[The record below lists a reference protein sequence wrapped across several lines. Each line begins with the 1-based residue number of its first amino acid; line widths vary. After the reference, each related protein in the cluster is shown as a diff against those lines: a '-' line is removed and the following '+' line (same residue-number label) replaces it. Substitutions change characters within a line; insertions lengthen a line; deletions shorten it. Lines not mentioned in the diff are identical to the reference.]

1 MDNNPARL
9 SRRAALAAVLGS
21 AALPILGSRGQAQG
35 DDRPPV
41 FQTAKRQFTVVRP
54 SKQLPSVSLT
64 DINGR
69 PAQVAP
75 VPGKVLLINIWA
87 SWCEACRIDLPL
99 LERFHKTAGHQ
110 VEIAAVSVD
119 TDERQRVKAYLEKLS
134 IRALPVYLDPNG
146 KLAGNA
152 AKGTAPL
159 LIYGMPLTY
168 LITPS
173 GRIAGYMA
181 GVADWRAPDAQE
193 LLAYY
198 AAA

>member
-1 MDNNPARL
+1 MDKNPARL
-9 SRRAALAAVLGS
+9 SRRAALAAVVGS
-21 AALPILGSRGQAQG
+21 AALPIFGASGRAYG

-54 SKQLPSVSLT
+54 SKQLPPVTLT

-75 VPGKVLLINIWA
+75 VPGKVLLVNIWA
-87 SWCEACRIDLPL
+87 SWCDACRVDLPL
-99 LERFHKTAGHQ
+99 LERFHKTTGRH
-110 VEIAAVSVD
+110 VEIAAVSID

-134 IRALPVYLDPNG
+134 IRALPVYLDPDG
-146 KLAGNA
+146 RLAGNA
-152 AKGTAPL
+152 ARGTAPL

-181 GVADWRAPDAQE
+181 GVADWLAPDAQK

>member
-1 MDNNPARL
+1 MDNNPAHL
-9 SRRAALAAVLGS
+9 SRRAALAAVLGT
-21 AALPILGSRGQAQG
+21 AALPIFGSRGRAQG

-54 SKQLPSVSLT
+54 SKQLPGVTLA

-87 SWCEACRIDLPL
+87 SWCDACRVDLPL
-99 LERFHKTAGHQ
+99 LERFHKTGGRQ

-119 TDERQRVKAYLEKLS
+119 TDGREHVKSYLEKLS
-134 IRALPVYLDPNG
+134 VRALPVYLDQDG
-146 KLAGNA
+146 RLAGNA
-152 AKGTAPL
+152 AKGAAPL

-181 GVADWRAPDAQE
+181 GVADWLAPDAQQ

>member
-1 MDNNPARL
+1 VRV
-9 SRRAALAAVLGS
+9 SRRAALAAVLGTT
-21 AALPILGSRGQAQG
+21 ALPLIGRRVRAQG

-41 FQTAKRQFTVVRP
+41 FQSAKHQFVVVRP
-54 SKQLPSVSLT
+54 SKQLPALSLV
-64 DINGR
+64 DISGR
-69 PAQVAP
+69 PARVAA

-87 SWCEACRIDLPL
+87 SWCDACRTDLPL
-99 LERFHKTAGHQ
+99 LERFHKTASHQ
-110 VEIAAVSVD
+110 AAVVAVSID
-119 TDERQRVKAYLEKLS
+119 TDDRRRVKSYLDKLS
-134 IRALPVYLDPNG
+134 IRALPVYHDPEG

-159 LIYGMPLTY
+159 PIYGMPLTY

-173 GRIAGYMA
+173 GRIAGYMP
-181 GVADWRAPDAQE
+181 GVADWLAADAQK